1 MPSLHSKGTSCLL
14 AIAMMFGIAGL
25 NEHWSIIRELRKCYG
40 RMKFEIIG
48 GV

>member
-25 NEHWSIIRELRKCYG
+25 NESIIRELRKCYG